1 MNALDVHLHKL
12 ASSEKPPAI
21 IVGDMGRSHGG
32 RGGRG
37 GGGGGGGPPP
47 PPPGGRGLGG
57 RLTSGQRPVTEGTR
71 IAIDVQL
78 ARFKASDEE
87 EIVFPADMSNHDRA
101 VVHAEC
107 KKLGLKSKSH
117 GKGENRKVHVTKPK
131 EFKPQDHEVS

>member
-1 MNALDVHLHKL
+1 MD
-12 ASSEKPPAI
+12 
-21 IVGDMGRSHGG
+21 GDGSMGGR
-32 RGGRG
+32 RGGR
-37 GGGGGGGPPP
+37 GGGGGPPP
-47 PPPGGRGLGG
+47 PPPGGRGFGG

>member
-1 MNALDVHLHKL
+1 
-12 ASSEKPPAI
+12 
-21 IVGDMGRSHGG
+21 MGGKS

-47 PPPGGRGLGG
+47 PPPGGRGFGG

-131 EFKPQDHEVS
+131 EFKPQDHEVRAERLNPPAGCVSEIRHQHQP

>member
-1 MNALDVHLHKL
+1 M
-12 ASSEKPPAI
+12 
-21 IVGDMGRSHGG
+21 
-32 RGGRG
+32 
-37 GGGGGGGPPP
+37 
-47 PPPGGRGLGG
+47 
-57 RLTSGQRPVTEGTR
+57 
-71 IAIDVQL
+71 QL

-131 EFKPQDHEVS
+131 EFKPQDHEVRAERLNPPAGCVSEIRHQHQP

>member
-1 MNALDVHLHKL
+1 
-12 ASSEKPPAI
+12 
-21 IVGDMGRSHGG
+21 MGPSA
-32 RGGRG
+32 
-37 GGGGGGGPPP
+37 PF
-47 PPPGGRGLGG
+47 PGGRGPGG

-107 KKLGLKSKSH
+107 KKLGSSRRAT
-117 GKGENRKVHVTKPK
+117 ERVITVRFTSPS
-131 EFKPQDHEVS
+131 PRSSSRRTTR